1 MRKTNKLIFISLL
14 VSVGLAL
21 SVLESSIPIPIPVPG
36 AKLGLSNIVILVTL
50 VVFGFKEGII
60 VSMLKSILL
69 MLITGSVTSFIY
81 SFTGAVLSCIAM
93 YISYRYFS
101 KFFSTI
107 GTSVIG
113 AVFHNIGQVT
123 IAAII
128 LNNIMIYTYLPFLL
142 LMSLFTGFFVGLAT
156 HYIVKNLKINFNSI
170 FESRNKK

>member
-1 MRKTNKLIFISLL
+1 M
-14 VSVGLAL
+14 
-21 SVLESSIPIPIPVPG
+21 
-36 AKLGLSNIVILVTL
+36 
-50 VVFGFKEGII
+50 
-60 VSMLKSILL
+60 
-69 MLITGSVTSFIY
+69 
-81 SFTGAVLSCIAM
+81 
-93 YISYRYFS
+93 
-101 KFFSTI
+101 I